1 MLFPFRRLLKIS
13 RTRFWLYVFGPY
25 LLGCVA
31 VIGRQIDR
39 VDWHL
44 VIYALF
50 FTFPANLLIYGVN
63 DIFDY
68 ETDKDNPKKQ
78 GYEALVQPSEHR
90 PLSIAIA
97 LVGVPFLVLLWWVP
111 FFARLAMCGFLFFS
125 IFYSAKP
132 IRAKAKPFVD
142 ALFNILYVF
151 PGLFGFFLAGGTD
164 VSWLFV
170 LAGCLWCM
178 AMHAY
183 SAVPDI
189 TADRAN
195 GIATIAT
202 RLGARRTL
210 LVCGGLYALAGAL
223 SSFAGLGALAIVF
236 AGVYVFLIGMSL
248 RTPVSEL
255 QSIYRYFPLIN
266 TSVGFLLFVAM
277 LV

>member
-1 MLFPFRRLLKIS
+1 
-13 RTRFWLYVFGPY
+13 VFGPY

-31 VIGRQIDR
+31 VIGRQIDS
-39 VDWHL
+39 VDWLL

-68 ETDKDNPKKQ
+68 QTDKDNPKKQ
-78 GYEALVQPSEHR
+78 GYEALVQPAEHR
-90 PLSIAIA
+90 PLSLAIV
-97 LVGVPFLVLLWWVP
+97 LFVTPFLLLLPLVS
-111 FFARLAMCGFLFFS
+111 FTASLAMFGFLFFS

-151 PGLFGFFLAGGTD
+151 PGLFGFYVTGGTQI
-164 VSWLFV
+164 SWSAV

-189 TADRAN
+189 RSDQAS
-195 GIATIAT
+195 GIRTIAT
-202 RLGARRTL
+202 HLGASKTL
-210 LVCGGLYALAGAL
+210 LVCGALYMLAGVFA
-223 SSFAGLGALAIVF
+223 SSAGLGALAVVC
-236 AGVYVFLIGMSL
+236 AGVYVFLMSISF
-248 RTPVSEL
+248 RTPADEL
-255 QSIYRYFPLIN
+255 HSVYRYFPLVN

>member
-1 MLFPFRRLLKIS
+1 MLLSFRRLRKIS
-13 RTRFWLYVFGPY
+13 RTRFWVYVLGPY

-39 VDWHL
+39 VDWRL

-68 ETDKDNPKKQ
+68 ETDKENPKKQ
-78 GYEALVQPSEHR
+78 GYEALVQPAEHR

-97 LVGVPFLVLLWWVP
+97 LAGVPFLVLLWWVP
-111 FFARLAMCGFLFFS
+111 FFARLAMLGFLFFS

-132 IRAKAKPFVD
+132 IRAKAIPFVD

-151 PGLFGFFLAGGTD
+151 PALFGFFLAGGTQ
-164 VSWLFV
+164 VSWSAV

-189 TADRAN
+189 ASDQTN
-195 GIATIAT
+195 GVATIAT
-202 RLGARRTL
+202 HLGARRTL
-210 LVCGGLYALAGAL
+210 LVCGALYALAGAL
-223 SSFAGLGALAIVF
+223 AFLAGLGALAIVL
-236 AGVYVFLIGMSL
+236 AGVYVFLIGISL
-248 RTPVSEL
+248 RTPTNEL
-255 QSIYRYFPLIN
+255 QSVYRYFPFIN

-277 LV
+277 ML